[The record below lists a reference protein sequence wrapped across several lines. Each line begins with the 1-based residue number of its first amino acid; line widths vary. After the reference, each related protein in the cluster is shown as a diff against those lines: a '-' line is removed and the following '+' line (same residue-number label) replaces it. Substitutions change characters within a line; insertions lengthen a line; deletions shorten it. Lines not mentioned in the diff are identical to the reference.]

1 MNPTSDSGPSSV
13 RISVADW
20 DKLRHQFHQSM
31 LVDTSLRSLAENID
45 GCSWPSDDLDETPA
59 RFIELTRGEALA
71 RLKMQGLPPSKL
83 DLLADIL
90 RGTLA
95 FDASFG
101 DMLEIAAK
109 AEADSDI
116 LFRNLDRLGIPRDF
130 PTRLCNFSAGM
141 HQFCIRESV
150 TTLQQF
156 PAIRESASSHE
167 LIGEEFRE
175 LLNALTHIDEHVIAR
190 FLPYRAKTSGL
201 YLVESIGLIVRSLPA
216 DKHSR
221 IAQDPA
227 SLAPEQRARLVE
239 YAGYFAEQTT
249 RIRAAHAAG
258 TPLDRLVAPLDDLAI
273 EPAVSALLGI
283 VLNPPQPRSAATA
296 SAKFPNTSGL
306 VARLKKILR
315 V

>member
-1 MNPTSDSGPSSV
+1 
-13 RISVADW
+13 
-20 DKLRHQFHQSM
+20 M

-71 RLKMQGLPPSKL
+71 RLKIQGLPAAKL
-83 DLLADIL
+83 DLLVDIL

-109 AEADSDI
+109 AEADSDV

-141 HQFCIRESV
+141 HQFCIREGV
-150 TTLQQF
+150 ATLQQF
-156 PAIRESASSHE
+156 PVIRESASNQE
-167 LIGEEFRE
+167 IVGAEFRE
-175 LLNALTHIDEHVIAR
+175 LLNALTHIDERVIAR
-190 FLPYRAKTSGL
+190 FLPFRTKTSGL
-201 YLVESIGLIVRSLPA
+201 YLVESIGLIVRSLPTEKYPVLA
-216 DKHSR
+216 R
-221 IAQDPA
+221 DPA
-227 SLAPEQRARLVE
+227 SLAPEQRARLAE
-239 YAGYFAEQTT
+239 YADYFAEQTT

-273 EPAVSALLGI
+273 EPAVSALLGL
-283 VLNPPQPRSAATA
+283 VLNPPAPRSATPA
-296 SAKFPNTSGL
+296 SAKFLNASGL
-306 VARLKKILR
+306 VVRLKKLLR
-315 V
+315 I